1 MINSSE
7 YLLYLREQQALIC
20 RGCKYYLQPNGVEK
34 HLQRNHLAIP
44 LKVRKELMSYAES
57 LILRNPSEVVAPV
70 AVGPAFDD
78 LKAIQGFRCSIC
90 QGLYGTPR
98 SIEKHCITHRWMKPE
113 GMSHHDMK

>member
-20 RGCKYYLQPNGVEK
+20 RDCKYCLQPNGVEK

-44 LKVRKELMSYAES
+44 LEIRKELMSYAER

-70 AVGPAFDD
+70 AVGPAFDG
-78 LKAIQGFRCSIC
+78 LKVIQGFHCSIC
-90 QGLYGTPR
+90 QGLYGTP
-98 SIEKHCITHRWMKPE
+98 
-113 GMSHHDMK
+113 